1 MAGVTANY
9 PVSEAS
15 TAAFRWVVPRGFM
28 ELESCGNQKRMY
40 SAGQPQLARF
50 RFFRLV
56 KRKQI
61 SRSNFLLKSTC
72 LGEIKRKQIL
82 TIAVFLGVSAS
93 ILPFPAAINLEM
105 IRCSTGV
112 PSVFEELQYADE
124 KAMTDGI

>member
-1 MAGVTANY
+1 MRVCVRITVFDLLFHNTTQYYTKTIALINMAGVTANY

-72 LGEIKRKQIL
+72 L
-82 TIAVFLGVSAS
+82 
-93 ILPFPAAINLEM
+93 
-105 IRCSTGV
+105 
-112 PSVFEELQYADE
+112 
-124 KAMTDGI
+124 